1 VKSVP
6 ADLRAGEDGAEGRVG
21 QLAAGS
27 FRLWASGRRTLV
39 RHFVINQDVDT
50 FQTDLVNVQLIAQLT
65 VYINV
70 VIAGHS
76 MFKS

>member
-1 VKSVP
+1 VP
-6 ADLRAGEDGAEGRVG
+6 ADLRAGEDGTEGRVG

-27 FRLWASGRRTLV
+27 FRLWVSGPRTLV

-50 FQTDLVNVQLIAQLT
+50 FQTDLVNVQLIVQLT
-65 VYINV
+65 VYIYV
-70 VIAGHS
+70 FIAGHS